1 MSVVPPRPW
10 HGKPTGAIVVFGAL
24 PNQHPKLVQAA
35 AAITSRMDG
44 SLLCVW
50 VDEEHVAVE
59 RRPDGTLVTLPL
71 NPDEDED
78 PAGPVVE
85 KMSARLEEILA
96 GSPVPW
102 RLYYTTGIPA
112 EALDEVAEELDA
124 MAIAI
129 GTREKGLG
137 PWVTDNVTGSVAVEL
152 AHRLRPLVL
161 IPHPDVTSQ
170 Q

>member
-112 EALDEVAEELDA
+112 
-124 MAIAI
+124 IAI